1 MKNYKWTINPEI
13 NQLIIELESIKLSVN
28 NLPSKPS
35 FEKYLRQHSL
45 LKSAVYSARIEGFTD
60 TINSPKKESQNLLK
74 AYQYIFSDSSPKK
87 LSNKLIKTVH
97 KTILKDLSSYSG
109 SWRTEPWAIFNQSGT
124 VVYLAPPHFEVP
136 KLMDEYPKYINK
148 LKDHPSVKAAVAQF
162 IFEKIHPFA
171 DGNGRVGRLISA
183 FVLEKNGFGFK
194 GQAPFEEYINNHRA
208 DYYYHLE
215 SSIDCTSFVKF
226 FLESLVFQSKA
237 YLMKLNT
244 TNHENPEESLLPRRR
259 ELLNII
265 RDHPNCSFNFLKRRF
280 LVITSQTL
288 HYDLLKL
295 QKAGFIRKLGATK
308 GVVYT
313 ASNSN

>member
-1 MKNYKWTINPEI
+1 MNKYKWTINSEI
-13 NQLIIELESIKLSVN
+13 NQLIIELESAKLSIN
-28 NLPSKPS
+28 SLPFNQNL
-35 FEKYLRQHSL
+35 EKNLRQHSL

-60 TINSPKKESQNLLK
+60 TINIPKKESQNLLK

-87 LSNKLIKTVH
+87 LSNKLIKKVH
-97 KTILKDLSSYSG
+97 QIVLKELSSYSG
-109 SWRTEPWAIFNQSGT
+109 NWRIEPWAIFNQSGA

-136 KLMDEYPKYINK
+136 KLMEEYPKYINK
-148 LKDHPSVKAAVAQF
+148 LVDHSSVRAAVAQF

-183 FVLEKNGFGFK
+183 LILEKNGFGFK
-194 GQAPFEEYINNHRA
+194 GQAPSEEYIDNHRE

-215 SSIDCTSFVKF
+215 SSVDCTSFVKF

-237 YLMKLNT
+237 YLTKLNIP
-244 TNHENPEESLLPRRR
+244 NQESYEESLLPRRR
-259 ELLNII
+259 EILDIV
-265 RDHPNCSFNFLKRRF
+265 RDHPNCSFDFLKRRF
-280 LVITSQTL
+280 LAITSQTL

-295 QKAGFIRKLGATK
+295 QKAGFIHKLGATK

-313 ASNSN
+313 ANK